1 MALWNMLFAT
11 VETALSI
18 GMGILFFNVQFS
30 AANILSASVIII
42 LTIISFSSLGIL
54 SASFMIIFKRG
65 NPVGWVLNTLTGL
78 FGGVYFPVSVM
89 PEFLQ
94 VIARF
99 FPVTYAI
106 RALQL
111 AVYRGYSLSQLTAE
125 CGILLMFCLVLVP
138 LSLAAFNYALTQNRR
153 NGSLLQY

>member
-1 MALWNMLFAT
+1 
-11 VETALSI
+11 
-18 GMGILFFNVQFS
+18 
-30 AANILSASVIII
+30 
-42 LTIISFSSLGIL
+42 
-54 SASFMIIFKRG
+54 
-65 NPVGWVLNTLTGL
+65 
-78 FGGVYFPVSVM
+78 M